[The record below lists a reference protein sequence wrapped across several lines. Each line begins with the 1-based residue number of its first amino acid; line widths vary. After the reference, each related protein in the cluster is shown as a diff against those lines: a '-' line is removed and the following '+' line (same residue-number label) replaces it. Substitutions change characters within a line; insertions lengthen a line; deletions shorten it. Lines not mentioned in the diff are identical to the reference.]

1 MRHTTL
7 IPVICAVLLTAACHD
22 ATAPVAP
29 VESGKLVVRV
39 VWADQGV
46 PDKHL
51 EVLELQLMGTTDAT
65 GYAAFDLRPGAYTLR
80 AYDINR
86 GGPPML
92 HIDTKVTIMAGKE
105 VRIEVLDCLPC
116 V

>member
-1 MRHTTL
+1 MTL
-7 IPVICAVLLTAACHD
+7 LIFAVLLTAACHD

-39 VWADQGV
+39 TWGDLGV

-51 EVLELQLMGTTDAT
+51 EVLELQLMGTTDAA
-65 GYAAFDLRPGAYTLR
+65 GFAEFDLRPGEYTLR

-86 GGPPML
+86 GGPAML
-92 HIDTKVTIMAGKE
+92 YIDTKFTIVAGE
-105 VRIEVLDCLPC
+105 AVRIEVIDCLDC